1 MRCFKIY
8 KCICGKEFE
17 NKQAYC
23 GHSGNCIIKHPNRIF
38 KNNHDKNFIPWNKGL
53 NKYSNKIIMQI
64 SKNIS
69 KSLTGK
75 TKRNHSEETKLKI
88 SKSCKINAGG
98 YRPGSG
104 FGKQG
109 WYKNYWCDS
118 SYELAFVIY
127 NLEHNIKFE
136 RNYDS
141 FNYIYIYKNNKHKYI
156 PDFKLNNQY
165 IEIKGFERPND
176 KYKYKSCPNLK
187 VLYYNDLK
195 YCFDYVINKYGKDYI
210 KLYE

>member
-1 MRCFKIY
+1 MS
-8 KCICGKEFE
+8 E
-17 NKQAYC
+17 
-23 GHSGNCIIKHPNRIF
+23 
-38 KNNHDKNFIPWNKGL
+38 
-53 NKYSNKIIMQI
+53 
-64 SKNIS
+64 NIS
-69 KSLTGK
+69 KSLKGK
-75 TKRNHSEETKLKI
+75 GHPQSKEAKIKI
-88 SKSCKINAGG
+88 SETCKKNAGG

-109 WYKNYWCDS
+109 WYKGYWCDS

-136 RNYDS
+136 RNNDRFDYVYE
-141 FNYIYIYKNNKHKYI
+141 NKNHKYI

-187 VLYYNDLK
+187 VMYYNDLK

-210 KLYE
+210 KLYNMESMSAATDTLP